1 LSKELSSD
9 ELQFW
14 GLPLVTE
21 FFEVKKHLPSYEPV
35 ALLPASVIH
44 NEKFEVRDIFYSQAM
59 CMLVVATGCGINVKD
74 VFKSIAS
81 LGNHQAE
88 CATIEI
94 YSVSDGLG
102 DQKNF
107 RLHCKIEPKQPVT
120 CIDFDEKTQL
130 LAAGLES
137 GFVNV
142 YQLRILNQDLVV
154 LEELHSIK
162 CSKTGISRVSIDPWK
177 KLLHVTSGGKKIR
190 IVSFDPPNILLGGLS
205 SWQSSKQRQKTSA

>member
-1 LSKELSSD
+1 MCSE

-21 FFEVKKHLPSYEPV
+21 FFEIKKHLPSYDPV
-35 ALLPASVIH
+35 VLQPVSIIH
-44 NEKFEVRDIFYSQAM
+44 SEKLEIRDFFYSSAM
-59 CMLVVATGCGINVKD
+59 CMLVVATGSGINVKD

-88 CATIEI
+88 CATIDI
-94 YSVSDGLG
+94 YSISDGLG

-107 RLHCKIEPKQPVT
+107 RLHCKAEPKQPVT

-137 GFVNV
+137 GIVNV
-142 YQLRILNQDLVV
+142 YQLRILSPELVV
-154 LEELHSIK
+154 LDELHSIK
-162 CSKTGISRVSIDPWK
+162 CSKTGISKVSIDPSK
-177 KLLHVTSGGKKIR
+177 KILHVTSGGKKLR
-190 IVSFDPPNILLGGLS
+190 VVSYDPPNTLLG
-205 SWQSSKQRQKTSA
+205 QRS

>member
-1 LSKELSSD
+1 MSKELSSD

-44 NEKFEVRDIFYSQAM
+44 NEKFEVRDFFYSSAM
-59 CMLVVATGCGINVKD
+59 CMLVVATGSGINVKD

-107 RLHCKIEPKQPVT
+107 RLHCKAEPKQPVT

-130 LAAGLES
+130 LAAGLEIAAEQVTWS
-137 GFVNV
+137 IRAGRDAGCPPVCVNNRAGR
-142 YQLRILNQDLVV
+142 Q
-154 LEELHSIK
+154 
-162 CSKTGISRVSIDPWK
+162 
-177 KLLHVTSGGKKIR
+177 KKI
-190 IVSFDPPNILLGGLS
+190 GLPAALFPS
-205 SWQSSKQRQKTSA
+205 YRKRKKPSTFAMPARVEIENLSESCNG